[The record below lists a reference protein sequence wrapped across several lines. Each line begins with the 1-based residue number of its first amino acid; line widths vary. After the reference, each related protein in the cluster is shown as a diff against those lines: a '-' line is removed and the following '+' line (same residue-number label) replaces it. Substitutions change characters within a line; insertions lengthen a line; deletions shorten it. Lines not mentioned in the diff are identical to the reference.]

1 MFIFVHSFQL
11 LFRECNYP
19 RGFMWWIGFHA
30 VLFWFLFWDFYKS
43 AYRGAPSSGQKSS
56 SSNKSS
62 ENKLASFCHLDY
74 DQLKE
79 DCIKKLNGVVKT
91 QQQNGTQNEAAKNT
105 YTNGIHK
112 AHKNGVKC
120 KDL

>member
-1 MFIFVHSFQL
+1 M
-11 LFRECNYP
+11 
-19 RGFMWWIGFHA
+19 
-30 VLFWFLFWDFYKS
+30 
-43 AYRGAPSSGQKSS
+43 
-56 SSNKSS
+56 
-62 ENKLASFCHLDY
+62 ASFCHLDY

-120 KDL
+120 KDLWLELTFSLLASKCGLPTSSFEISSSEHHQTIIIGHNIFIWMN